1 MTGMAS
7 DLAGFLQ
14 PYSNLVSIQVKQVLS
29 PCEWVVSM
37 GDGVDFPVRIQ
48 DENLNRRIA
57 DGTALILVGDIL
69 KARVETTPCMRG
81 SRLSTRGRRILEIR
95 SRYDIGTRQWTAI

>member
-1 MTGMAS
+1 MAS

>member
-1 MTGMAS
+1 MAS

-14 PYSNLVSIQVKQVLS
+14 PYSNLISIQVKQVLS

-37 GDGVDFPVRIQ
+37 GDGVAYPIGMQ
-48 DENLNRRIA
+48 DGNLNRRIV
-57 DGTALILVGDIL
+57 DGTAHIRVGDIL

-81 SRLSTRGRRILEIR
+81 DKLSSSRRILEIR
-95 SRYDIGTRQWTAI
+95 SRYDVKNRRWVAF

>member
-1 MTGMAS
+1 MAS

-14 PYSNLVSIQVKQVLS
+14 PYSNLISIQVKQVLS

-37 GDGVDFPVRIQ
+37 GDGVDYPIGMQ
-48 DENLNRRIA
+48 DGNLNRRIV
-57 DGTALILVGDIL
+57 DGTAHIRVGDIL

-81 SRLSTRGRRILEIR
+81 DKLSSSRRILEIR
-95 SRYDIGTRQWTAI
+95 SRYDVKNRRWVAF

>member
-1 MTGMAS
+1 MAS

-37 GDGVDFPVRIQ
+37 GDGVDFPVRMQ
-48 DENLNRRIA
+48 NENLNRRIA
-57 DGTALILVGDIL
+57 DGTALILDFLPVLKGGDSGIQAEAWIPRFRGQAVAWGPRVAAPRL
-69 KARVETTPCMRG
+69 AWSIARR
-81 SRLSTRGRRILEIR
+81 
-95 SRYDIGTRQWTAI
+95 A

>member
-1 MTGMAS
+1 MAS
-7 DLAGFLQ
+7 GLAGFLQ

-37 GDGVDFPVRIQ
+37 GDGVDYPIGMQ
-48 DENLNRRIA
+48 DENLNRRIV
-57 DGTALILVGDIL
+57 DGTAHIRVGDIL

-81 SRLSTRGRRILEIR
+81 DKLSSSRRILEIR
-95 SRYDIGTRQWTAI
+95 SRYDVETRQWTAV

>member
-1 MTGMAS
+1 MAS

-14 PYSNLVSIQVKQVLS
+14 SYSNLVSIQVKQILS

-37 GDGVDFPVRIQ
+37 GNGVDYPIEIR
-48 DENLNRRIA
+48 DGNLNRRIV
-57 DGTALILVGDIL
+57 DGTAHIRVGDIL

-95 SRYDIGTRQWTAI
+95 SRYDIENRRWVAF

>member
-1 MTGMAS
+1 MAS

-14 PYSNLVSIQVKQVLS
+14 PYSNLISIQVKQVLS

-37 GDGVDFPVRIQ
+37 GDGVDYPIGMQ
-48 DENLNRRIA
+48 DGNLNRRIV
-57 DGTALILVGDIL
+57 DGTAHIRVGDIL

-81 SRLSTRGRRILEIR
+81 DKLSSSRRILEIR
-95 SRYDIGTRQWTAI
+95 SRYDVETRQWTAV

>member
-1 MTGMAS
+1 MAS

-14 PYSNLVSIQVKQVLS
+14 PYSNLISIQVKQVLS

-37 GDGVDFPVRIQ
+37 GDGVDYPVGMQ
-48 DENLNRRIA
+48 DGNLNRRIA
-57 DGTALILVGDIL
+57 AGTAHIRVGDIL

-81 SRLSTRGRRILEIR
+81 SRLSSSRRILEVCG
-95 SRYDIGTRQWTAI
+95 RYDVEARRWTAI

>member
-1 MTGMAS
+1 MMVAS
-7 DLAGFLQ
+7 GLAGFLQ

-37 GDGVDFPVRIQ
+37 GDGVDFPVRMQ

-57 DGTALILVGDIL
+57 DGTAHIRVGDIL

>member
-1 MTGMAS
+1 MAS
-7 DLAGFLQ
+7 GLAGFLQ

-37 GDGVDFPVRIQ
+37 GDGVDYPIGMQ
-48 DENLNRRIA
+48 DGNLNRRIA
-57 DGTALILVGDIL
+57 AGTAHIRVGDIL

-81 SRLSTRGRRILEIR
+81 DKLSSSRRILEIR
-95 SRYDIGTRQWTAI
+95 SRYDVKNRCWVAF

>member
-1 MTGMAS
+1 MMAS

-14 PYSNLVSIQVKQVLS
+14 PYSNLISIQVKQVLS

-37 GDGVDFPVRIQ
+37 GDGVDYPIGMQ
-48 DENLNRRIA
+48 DGNLNRRIA
-57 DGTALILVGDIL
+57 AGTAHIRVGDIL

-81 SRLSTRGRRILEIR
+81 DKLSSSRRILEIR
-95 SRYDIGTRQWTAI
+95 SRYDVETRQWTAV

>member
-1 MTGMAS
+1 MAS
-7 DLAGFLQ
+7 GLAGFLQ

-37 GDGVDFPVRIQ
+37 GDGVDYPIGMH
-48 DENLNRRIA
+48 DGNLNRRIA
-57 DGTALILVGDIL
+57 AGTAHIRVGDIL

-81 SRLSTRGRRILEIR
+81 DKLSSSRRILEIR
-95 SRYDIGTRQWTAI
+95 SRYDVETRQWTAV

>member
-1 MTGMAS
+1 MAS
-7 DLAGFLQ
+7 GLAGFLQ

-37 GDGVDFPVRIQ
+37 GDGVDYPIGMQ
-48 DENLNRRIA
+48 DGNLNRRIA
-57 DGTALILVGDIL
+57 AGTAHIRVGDIL

-81 SRLSTRGRRILEIR
+81 DKLSSSRRILEIR
-95 SRYDIGTRQWTAI
+95 SRYDVKNRRWVAF

>member
-1 MTGMAS
+1 MMAS
-7 DLAGFLQ
+7 GLAGFLQ

-37 GDGVDFPVRIQ
+37 GDGVDYPIGMQ
-48 DENLNRRIA
+48 DGNLNRRIA
-57 DGTALILVGDIL
+57 AGTAHIRVGDIL

-81 SRLSTRGRRILEIR
+81 DKLSSSRRILEIR
-95 SRYDIGTRQWTAI
+95 SRYDVKNRRWVAF